1 MNMVERVARA
11 IHQRMKKGGA
21 YKYEYE
27 VDKFSFDI
35 LAIAAIE
42 AMRKPTQGMLNDGET
57 AVDNCEDGGTD
68 SYGSYTY
75 IDDRRAALK
84 SWQAMIDAALA
95 EGGGE

>member
-1 MNMVERVARA
+1 MMNMVERVARA

-42 AMRKPTQGMLNDGET
+42 AMREPSEAMIAAADKCHDGSMDCEGLWTRATFESEYT
-57 AVDNCEDGGTD
+57 A
-68 SYGSYTY
+68 
-75 IDDRRAALK
+75 A
-84 SWQAMIDAALA
+84 IDAALA
-95 EGGGE
+95 EGGVE